1 MALSDEELLRQYASA
16 GSNAAFA
23 ELVGRYLSL
32 VYSAAR
38 RQVQSS
44 ALAEDIAQ
52 SVFIDLSKNAG
63 KLKPGQPLAAWLYLV
78 TRRTAIDV
86 IRRESR
92 RQSRE
97 QTASE
102 IAAMTSHSS
111 PWTQVEPL
119 LDEAMETLSEAD
131 RQALLL
137 RYFASKSLREVG
149 ETLGTSEDA
158 AQKRIS
164 RALEQL
170 RTVFARRGIALT
182 AAGLATDLSAH
193 AVLSV
198 PTGLGASISTAALTT
213 TVLAQTTHT
222 IAMTAL
228 NKTLVVAAVVLVASI
243 VYEAH
248 LLSTGRSQLVELE
261 QTIAAQ
267 QRQAR
272 QLQDERDRAMALL
285 VNAREEF
292 DAERAIAN
300 ERAVVES
307 DLEAW
312 LERVSQLKTA
322 LERMPDKNI
331 PEMRFL
337 TSHDWLTVTLNNNMQ
352 TEAKVRYALSRLR
365 RLAKDKPAI
374 TQNFNNALSAYYRDH
389 DRHPATD
396 PAQLRPYLN
405 PPLDDAILQRYEF
418 ATSTTTTIDE
428 RQHDDGSVQRTFQE
442 RSAVDEDFDQLLTI
456 SERSFG
462 FRDVSKLAERRAEA
476 TKAYLKI
483 NGGQY
488 PTTPEQLLPYF
499 STPVNATELKDF
511 WEANLTLPSLP

>member
-1 MALSDEELLRQYASA
+1 MALSDEELLRQYTSD

-38 RQVQSS
+38 RQVQLS

-78 TRRTAIDV
+78 TRRTAVDV

-92 RQSRE
+92 RQIRE
-97 QTASE
+97 QSASE
-102 IAAMTSHSS
+102 IAAMTSYSS

-119 LDEAMETLSEAD
+119 LDEALETLSEAD

-170 RTVFARRGIALT
+170 RTVFARRGIAIT

-193 AVLSV
+193 VVLSV
-198 PTGLGASISTAALTT
+198 PTGLGATISASALSAG
-213 TVLAQTTHT
+213 VLAQTAHT
-222 IAMTAL
+222 ITMTTL
-228 NKTLVVAAVVLVASI
+228 NKTLVATAVVLVASI

-248 LLSTGRSQLVELE
+248 LLSTGRNQLVELE
-261 QTIAAQ
+261 QAIAAQ
-267 QRQAR
+267 QLQAQ
-272 QLQDERDRAMALL
+272 QLQDERDRATALL
-285 VNAREEF
+285 AKAREEL
-292 DAERAIAN
+292 DAERALAN
-300 ERAVVES
+300 ERAVVEA

-312 LERVSQLKTA
+312 LERVNQLKTY
-322 LERMPDKNI
+322 LDKKPEKRI

-337 TSHDWLTVTLNNNMQ
+337 TSGDWLSATLYNKLQ
-352 TEAKVRYALSRLR
+352 TENKVRMALGGLR
-365 RLAKDKPAI
+365 QIAKMKPEI
-374 TQNFNNALSAYYRDH
+374 FFNLTKALDAYRKDH
-389 DRHPATD
+389 DGASPTD
-396 PAQLRPYLN
+396 TTLLRPYLH
-405 PPLDDAILQRYEF
+405 PLLDDDILQRYDCVPE
-418 ATSTTTTIDE
+418 ALSPVDKKAAPDAGTRYVLLE
-428 RQHDDGSVQRTFQE
+428 KPP
-442 RSAVDEDFDQLLTI
+442 VDEDYDSRYKYSEQSMGFQL
-456 SERSFG
+456 
-462 FRDVSKLAERRAEA
+462 VSKLGDQINEA
-476 TKAYLKI
+476 TKAFMQA
-483 NGGQY
+483 NAGQA
-488 PTTPEQLLPYF
+488 PTELEQLRPF
-499 STPVNATELKDF
+499 FTGPVDETRIKDF
-511 WEANLTLPSLP
+511 WEARHQ

>member
-1 MALSDEELLRQYASA
+1 MALSDEELLHQYASD

-44 ALAEDIAQ
+44 SLAEDIAQ
-52 SVFIDLSKNAG
+52 SVFIDLSKNAN

-78 TRRTAIDV
+78 TRRTAVDV

-92 RQSRE
+92 RRIRE
-97 QTASE
+97 QSASE
-102 IAAMTSHSS
+102 IAAMTAHSS

-119 LDEAMETLSEAD
+119 LDEAMETLSEED

-158 AQKRIS
+158 TQKRIS

-170 RTVFARRGIALT
+170 RTVFARRGIVIT

-193 AVLSV
+193 AIISV
-198 PTGLGASISTAALTT
+198 PTGLGATISASALSAG
-213 TVLAQTTHT
+213 VLAQTANT
-222 IAMTAL
+222 ITMTAL
-228 NKTLVVAAVVLVASI
+228 NKSLIAAAAVLVAGI

-248 LLSTGRSQLVELE
+248 LLDTGRSQLAELD
-261 QTIAAQ
+261 QHIAAQ
-267 QRQAR
+267 RLEAR
-272 QLQDERDRAMALL
+272 QLQGDLDRAMALL
-285 VNAREEF
+285 AKGREEL

-300 ERAVVES
+300 ESAVVEA

-312 LERVSQLKTA
+312 LERVNKLKAA

-337 TSHDWLTVTLNNNMQ
+337 TSHDWLTVTLNNKMQ

-374 TQNFNNALSAYYRDH
+374 TQNFNNALNAYYRDH
-389 DRHPATD
+389 DRHSATD

-405 PPLDDAILQRYEF
+405 PSLDDAILQRYQF
-418 ATSTTTTIDE
+418 TINGS
-428 RQHDDGSVQRTFQE
+428 RQPMLQE
-442 RSAVDEDFDQLLTI
+442 KAAVDDDFDELLSI
-456 SERSFG
+456 SEGSIG
-462 FRDVSKLAERRAEA
+462 FRYVSKIQDRHAEA

-483 NGGQY
+483 NGSQY
-488 PTTPEQLLPYF
+488 QPTADQLLPYF
-499 STPVNATELKDF
+499 TTPVNVTELKDF
-511 WEANLTLPSLP
+511 LEANSIPPPSLP